1 MGYSSRSSVL
11 KQIHKEFNHKAEN
24 DKCHK
29 RSKNKILINLI
40 SDAYQQVLTYY
51 RHCAEHFIFKL
62 YFTDEENNL
71 GYLTYSKL
79 LR

>member
-29 RSKNKILINLI
+29 RSKNKILITLT
-40 SDAYQQVLTYY
+40 SDAYEQVLTYY
-51 RHCAEHFIFKL
+51 RHVPSTLYSNFILQMKK
-62 YFTDEENNL
+62 TI
-71 GYLTYSKL
+71 
-79 LR
+79 

>member
-29 RSKNKILINLI
+29 RSKNKILINLT
-40 SDAYQQVLTYY
+40 SDAYQQQVLTYY
-51 RHCAEHFIFKL
+51 KHCA
-62 YFTDEENNL
+62 
-71 GYLTYSKL
+71 
-79 LR
+79 